1 MPSSS
6 NDLENNFDPHVEIG
20 PNEKID
26 IEYKN
31 PKFWHR
37 CVANV
42 IDFLIALVLFF
53 VLFISCRGI
62 VGATGTYKENMN
74 ELETAQV
81 ESGLYIDDS
90 DWGII
95 DTIKYLNRVDYGGY
109 QRMTYAEDKLE
120 QFFNY
125 CDEKCS
131 SEDAERIRLSY
142 DEARLDPIF
151 TDEYGNKYFYRD
163 DDGEIV
169 INMTAYDHV
178 GAQGYFDDF
187 YTYYFDEVAQGYLV
201 VAVPNYYELTKYQS
215 NMLIWAEI
223 APAFLVTGI
232 LVYYVPTLIF
242 KRGRKTIGKLA
253 YHIGLV
259 DKRLLN
265 PSWKKS
271 LARFL
276 IFYFVEWILSVF
288 TFGIP
293 LIISFSMMAFS
304 RNKQG
309 FPDYMLQ
316 LVEVDTLENNIYN
329 NYDDIKV
336 ELVRKNKK
344 PVNFRNRNLQ

>member
-1 MPSSS
+1 MSPTD
-6 NDLENNFDPHVEIG
+6 DLTNNFDPHIEIG

-37 CVANV
+37 CVADI
-42 IDFLIALVLFF
+42 IDFLIAVVIFF

-62 VGATGTYKENMN
+62 VGATPKYKSNME

-90 DWGII
+90 DWGVI
-95 DTIKYLNRVDYGGY
+95 DVVKYLNRVDYTGY
-109 QRMTYAEDKLE
+109 ARMDFAQGQID
-120 QFFNY
+120 QFLAY

-131 SEDAERIRLSY
+131 AADAIRIHNSY
-142 DEARLDPIF
+142 DEARLSDDF
-151 TDEYGNKYFYRD
+151 VDEYGQHYFVVD
-163 DDGEIV
+163 EESGEII
-169 INMTAYDHV
+169 INGVCYENV
-178 GAQGYFDDF
+178 GAQGYFDNF
-187 YTYYFDEVAQGYLV
+187 YTYYIDEVAQGYLV
-201 VAVPNYYELTKYQS
+201 VAIPNYYELTKYQS

-223 APAFLVTGI
+223 TPAFLVTGI
-232 LVYYVPTLIF
+232 LVYYVPTWIF

-253 YHIGLV
+253 YHIGLL

-265 PSWKKS
+265 PTWKKT

-276 IFYFVEWILSVF
+276 IFYFAEWILSIF

-316 LVEVDTLENNIYN
+316 LVEVDTLENNIYD
-329 NYDDIKV
+329 NYDDIKI
-336 ELVRKNKK
+336 ELMRKNKK
-344 PVNFRNRNLQ
+344 PVNFRHRDLQ